1 MASKRVRLPSAK
13 LANESGVEDSFNDVD
28 DEEATFAT
36 ERTSGLIS
44 DVFETDQGKTTWKT
58 FRKKNK
64 HIQFDIRR
72 NGDTSISFPIGT
84 FLSIF

>member
-28 DEEATFAT
+28 ERSEATFAT

-44 DVFETDQGKTTWKT
+44 DVFETDQGMETNLSNYT
-58 FRKKNK
+58 FVEMET
-64 HIQFDIRR
+64 Q
-72 NGDTSISFPIGT
+72 SISFPIQEL
-84 FLSIF
+84 FCRYLVS